1 MNQFWFGSQES
12 YDVVLRAQAS
22 VQLMAKSLSDT
33 GSGMPDLP
41 PTMVKD
47 GSLAIIPVVGSL
59 IEGSAGFLRFFGVT
73 GYADIEDGMT
83 LAALDPD
90 VKSMLLQVES
100 PGGSVNGVQAAS
112 DYIASI
118 KRAKPVSAHI
128 GRVGASAGYWI
139 GCAADSISLDPMG
152 ITGSIGC
159 IQTHTSYSKML
170 AAEGIDKTI
179 IRSGQYKMLGNPIEP
194 LSDLGRSEMQS
205 QVDDLAAM
213 FEAHVAK
220 MRGVP
225 VDQVRSEMGQGRT
238 FLGKRALTAGLVD
251 RISSF
256 EAAVAAAKKVD
267 KAKSMPNNRST

>member
-12 YDVVLRAQAS
+12 YEVVLKAQAS
-22 VQLMAKSLSDT
+22 VQLMAKSLSDS
-33 GSGMPDLP
+33 GAGMPELP
-41 PTMVKD
+41 PTLIKD
-47 GSLAIIPVVGSL
+47 GSLAIIPVTGSL
-59 IEGSAGFLRFFGVT
+59 IYGSAGFLRFFGVT

-90 VKSMLLQVES
+90 IKSILLQVES

-128 GRVGASAGYWI
+128 GTVGASAGYWI
-139 GCAADSISLDPMG
+139 GCAADNISLDPMG

-159 IQTHTSYSKML
+159 IQIHTSYSKML
-170 AAEGIDKTI
+170 AAEGIDKTVV
-179 IRSGQYKMLGNPIEP
+179 RSGQYKMLGNPVEP
-194 LSDLGRSEMQS
+194 LSDLGRAEMQS

-213 FEAHVAK
+213 FESHVAK

-238 FLGKRALTAGLVD
+238 FLGKRALTVGLVD
-251 RISSF
+251 KISSF